1 MILIGSFSSLERH
14 KSSEKCALLHE
25 SVLYNIHDI
34 HKLVLWSILETNE
47 SVPWNI
53 LKTHVESLTKLDDDP
68 KYFLVFFLFLTLFYF
83 NSITSSF

>member
-1 MILIGSFSSLERH
+1 MILIGSFNSLERH

-34 HKLVLWSILETNE
+34 QKLVLWSILDTNE

-53 LKTHVESLTKLDDDP
+53 LKTTGTHVESLTKLDEDP
-68 KYFLVFFLFLTLFYF
+68 KYF
-83 NSITSSF
+83 